1 VSANAA
7 IKGFLFLVRRDE
19 DQKKK
24 HERKWWFVVGVEYKV
39 KFLTLFWSI

>member
-19 DQKKK
+19 DQKKY
-24 HERKWWFVVGVEYKV
+24 ERKWWFVVGVEYKV
-39 KFLTLFWSI
+39 KFLTLFWWI